1 MAAPDPD
8 LGDGWRY
15 RVARENGSVS
25 SKSWPLI
32 CPSIL
37 STKSYVKP
45 DIGGGCLGNNI
56 STNNHHRVER
66 NLWPEYGHRKDS
78 AWDDCRIRYSRPYS
92 EAVEA

>member
-1 MAAPDPD
+1 MGENMAAPDPD

-45 DIGGGCLGNNI
+45 DIGGGGAWATTYPPTTTTELRGIYGLSMDIGRTVLGM
-56 STNNHHRVER
+56 TAE
-66 NLWPEYGHRKDS
+66 
-78 AWDDCRIRYSRPYS
+78 
-92 EAVEA
+92 